1 MVPSFYKRDS
11 AATETDMIASV
22 FCGFGMVRET
32 YPTATFTGRPAFS
45 NPVLKHSIRRS
56 HCVRLKKALDER
68 SVFVYDNA
76 SCKVE
81 KNETSMS
88 GSLSERSAQAREMKR
103 QRTVICLASKQRH
116 DSFSVVFDV
125 FSRTRER
132 RR

>member
-1 MVPSFYKRDS
+1 MVPSFHKCNS
-11 AATETDMIASV
+11 AATTMISHQPYMKVNGVQGA
-22 FCGFGMVRET
+22 

-45 NPVLKHSIRRS
+45 NPVLKHSISRS
-56 HCVRLKKALDER
+56 HCVRLKNAFDER

-81 KNETSMS
+81 KKDTSIS

-116 DSFSVVFDV
+116 GSFCVVFEV
-125 FSRTRER
+125 CSRIRER